1 MKRIAVCL
9 ACFASLGIS
18 IGALAQ
24 EAREPGGPNKPPAAQ
39 KAPAELR
46 QDMLDSLF
54 ARLRSVNSPQESQIV
69 EAAIWQLWMKSESP
83 TAEVLLGQAVSAL
96 AAGEQLAS
104 LAILDRLVRVHPEF
118 AEAWNKRATVYF
130 MVGRYSD
137 SLADINRVLDLE
149 PRHFGALSGLGMIKR
164 EQGDLKG
171 ALAAFRDAL
180 AVNPQLEGAKQ
191 AVDELS
197 ANERDI

>member
-1 MKRIAVCL
+1 MNRIAAGFVCL
-9 ACFASLGIS
+9 ACLGMS
-18 IGALAQ
+18 FGAMAQ
-24 EAREPGGPNKPPAAQ
+24 EAREPGGPNKPPVAQ

-54 ARLRSVNSPQESQIV
+54 ARLRSANSPQESQIV

-83 TAEVLLGQAVSAL
+83 TAEVLLGQAVNAL
-96 AAGEQLAS
+96 ASGEQWAS
-104 LAILDRLVRVHPEF
+104 LAILDRLVKVHPEF
-118 AEAWNKRATVYF
+118 AEAWNKRATVYY

-180 AVNPQLEGAKQ
+180 AVNPQLQGAKQ
-191 AVDELS
+191 AVEELS

>member
-1 MKRIAVCL
+1 MS
-9 ACFASLGIS
+9 F
-18 IGALAQ
+18 GAMAQ
-24 EAREPGGPNKPPAAQ
+24 EAREPGGPSKPPVAQ

-54 ARLRSVNSPQESQIV
+54 ARLRSIKSPAESQVI
-69 EAAIWQLWMKSESP
+69 ETAIWQLWMKSESP
-83 TAEVLLGQAVSAL
+83 TAEVLLGQAVKAL
-96 AAGEQLAS
+96 AAGERVAS
-104 LAILDRLVRVHPEF
+104 LAILDRLVKVHPEF

-130 MVGRYSD
+130 MVGRYSE

-171 ALAAFRDAL
+171 ALEAFRDAL
-180 AVNPQLEGAKQ
+180 AVSPQLEGAKQ
-191 AVDELS
+191 AVEELS